1 MAPNLFQTVH
11 AMVLPRPGRPII
23 DIENHQ
29 RRHGRHHSPAHNP
42 VPISVNDKPHAGK
55 SRPGR
60 HIAQISN
67 PQPLRCRRNELAF
80 HQIPR
85 ADFGDRG
92 AVNLAPGRP
101 AQAAIAAIAPTD
113 AADGLISS
121 QQCRRLDVQ
130 TICPQQING
139 ASGAPG
145 PLSWVQIDSTP
156 QRGYSLL
163 NH

>member
-1 MAPNLFQTVH
+1 MAPNLFQTEH
-11 AMVLPRPGRPII
+11 AMVLPHPDRPII

-42 VPISVNDKPHAGK
+42 VPIGVNGKPHAGK

-60 HIAQISN
+60 HTGQINN
-67 PQPLRCRRNELAF
+67 PQPLRRRRNELAF
-80 HQIPR
+80 HQVHR

-92 AVNLAPGRP
+92 AVNLALGRP

-113 AADGLISS
+113 AADGLLSS

-130 TICPQQING
+130 TICPQQINE
-139 ASGAPG
+139 ASGAPS
-145 PLSWVQIDSTP
+145 PPNWIQIDSTP